1 MKRIAFIVV
10 GVIALGLIATI
21 IGCAASLREPATAGG
36 QEKYSAMRLEKDAL
50 TEQMA
55 ADPSGMTT
63 GAAPGRV
70 MARAEIWGGA
80 ARMQMPPGSVPS
92 RDEELWVIQRGD
104 VQAAPPA
111 EQEPMPGTG
120 ALMAKLPS
128 STEAV
133 AVPLKHTEAKADI
146 LGYIATVDVTQ
157 QYHNPYDA
165 KIEAVYVFPL
175 PHNAAVNEFVM
186 TVGERKVRG
195 IIREREEA
203 QKIYAEAKSQGY
215 VASLLTQERPNI
227 FTQAVANIEP
237 GKQIDINVRYFH
249 TLEYQDGAYEF
260 VFPMVV
266 GPRFNPP
273 GSTDPIE
280 AVGRGAQHVQG
291 KKVEYLR
298 PKERSGHDIRL
309 TVSVN
314 AGVAIEN
321 LQCRSHNVDVRQ
333 GEDGR
338 AVVALAKD
346 DTIPNRD
353 FVLRY
358 QVAGGKTKSALV
370 AHRDERGGYFTL
382 MIFPPKDLTSLPRK
396 PLEMVFTMD
405 VSGSMEGRPIE
416 QAKSAMRYALSNM
429 DGRDTFQVIT
439 FSSDARQLFER
450 PVPVTRG
457 NIQSALS
464 FVNNQRGG
472 GGTMMI
478 EGIKASLNFPRDEER
493 LRFVSFLTDGY
504 IGNEAEILRAVHEN
518 LGPSRIFSFG
528 VGESVNRY
536 LLDHMAKMGNGAVA
550 YLSLKDK
557 AEDVIGPYFER
568 ISHPAMTDVQIDW
581 GGMRVSEVY
590 PKRVPDLFVGRPVI
604 ISGRFEGE
612 GTGTIKVKGRVGNE
626 VQEMVVPVNV
636 AGEATAAHKA
646 IPAVWARTKIADLAD
661 RSAWDVEA
669 QELPAQVRQV
679 ALEYGLMSPFTAFVA
694 VDSLT
699 RTAGTH
705 GVTVHVPVPV
715 PEGVRYET
723 TVRERGQSSV
733 VSGQEEGEERVQ
745 GSGFRVQD

>member
-1 MKRIAFIVV
+1 MPTRFE
-10 GVIALGLIATI
+10 
-21 IGCAASLREPATAGG
+21 ASITG
-36 QEKYSAMRLEKDAL
+36 SAQR
-50 TEQMA
+50 QQQ
-55 ADPSGMTT
+55 
-63 GAAPGRV
+63 V
-70 MARAEIWGGA
+70 
-80 ARMQMPPGSVPS
+80 QMPPGSVPS
-92 RDEELWVIQRGD
+92 RDEELWVIQRGQ
-104 VQAAPPA
+104 VQAAPNA

-120 ALMAKLPS
+120 ALMAKLPES
-128 STEAV
+128 PEAV
-133 AVPLKHTEAKADI
+133 AVPLKHTEVKADI

-186 TVGERKVRG
+186 TIGERKIRG

-237 GKQIDINVRYFH
+237 GRQIDINVRYFH
-249 TLEYQDGAYEF
+249 TLEYRDGSYEF

-273 GSTDPIE
+273 RSADPIE
-280 AVGRGAQHVQG
+280 AVGRGTQNVQG

-298 PKERSGHDIRL
+298 PNERSGHDIGL
-309 TVSVN
+309 TVNVN

-321 LQCRSHNVDVRQ
+321 LQCRSHNVEVRQ
-333 GEDGR
+333 GEEESS
-338 AVVALAKD
+338 VVALARN

-358 QVAGGKTKSALV
+358 QVAGGTTKSALV
-370 AHRDERGGYFTL
+370 AHREERGGYFTL
-382 MIFPPKDLTSLPRK
+382 MIFPPKDPTSLPRR
-396 PLEMVFTMD
+396 PLEMVFTVD
-405 VSGSMEGRPIE
+405 VSGSMSGRPIE
-416 QAKSAMRYALSNM
+416 QAKSALRYALANM
-429 DGRDTFQVIT
+429 DARDTFQVIT

-450 PVPVTRG
+450 PVPVTRD
-457 NIQSALS
+457 NVQSALS
-464 FVNNQRGG
+464 FVNSQRGG

-504 IGNEAEILRAVHEN
+504 IGNEAEILRAVHDN
-518 LGPSRIFSFG
+518 LGASRIFSFG
-528 VGESVNRY
+528 VGSSVNRY
-536 LLDHMAKMGNGAVA
+536 LLDHMAKMGSGAVA
-550 YLSLKDK
+550 YLSLNDK
-557 AEDVIGPYFER
+557 AEEVMGPYFER
-568 ISHPAMTDVQIDW
+568 ISHPAMTDVEIDW
-581 GGMRVSEVY
+581 GGMKVTEVY
-590 PKRVPDLFVGRPVI
+590 PRRVPDLFVGRPVI

-612 GTGTIKVKGRVGNE
+612 GNGTIKVRGRAGNE
-626 VQEMVVPVNV
+626 VAEMVVPVKV
-636 AGEATAAHKA
+636 GAGAEATAAHKA
-646 IPAVWARTKIADLAD
+646 ISAVWARTKIADLAD

-669 QELPAQVRQV
+669 RELPAQVRQV

-699 RTAGTH
+699 RTGGTH
-705 GVTVHVPVPV
+705 GVTVNVPVPV

-723 TVRERGQSSV
+723 TVDEGRGPVRASA
-733 VSGQEEGEERVQ
+733 GGGGGGE
-745 GSGFRVQD
+745 

>member
-1 MKRIAFIVV
+1 MKQIVFLML
-10 GVIALGLIATI
+10 GVVALGLIAAMV
-21 IGCAASLREPATAGG
+21 GCAVH
-36 QEKYSAMRLEKDAL
+36 
-50 TEQMA
+50 
-55 ADPSGMTT
+55 PSTT
-63 GAAPGRV
+63 GVYGSRSTESTAPETV
-70 MARAEIWGGA
+70 AERPLNQMPTRFEASITGSA
-80 ARMQMPPGSVPS
+80 QRQQQVQMPPGSVPS
-92 RDEELWVIQRGD
+92 RDEELWVIQRGQ
-104 VQAAPPA
+104 VQAAPNA

-120 ALMAKLPS
+120 ALMAKLPES
-128 STEAV
+128 PEAV
-133 AVPLKHTEAKADI
+133 AVPLKHTEVKADV

-186 TVGERKVRG
+186 TIGERKIRG

-249 TLEYQDGAYEF
+249 TLEYRDGSYEF

-273 GSTDPIE
+273 GSADPIE
-280 AVGRGAQHVQG
+280 AVGRGTQNVQG

-298 PKERSGHDIRL
+298 PNERSGHDIGL
-309 TVSVN
+309 TVNVN

-333 GEDGR
+333 GEEGG
-338 AVVALAKD
+338 AVVALAKN

-358 QVAGGKTKSALV
+358 QVAGGRTKSALV
-370 AHRDERGGYFTL
+370 AHRDERGSYFTL
-382 MIFPPKDLTSLPRK
+382 MIFPPKDLTSLPRR
-396 PLEMVFTMD
+396 PLEMVFTVD
-405 VSGSMEGRPIE
+405 VSGSMSGRPIE
-416 QAKSAMRYALSNM
+416 QAKSALRYALANM
-429 DGRDTFQVIT
+429 DARDTFQVIT

-457 NIQSALS
+457 NVESALS
-464 FVNNQRGG
+464 FVNSQRAGS
-472 GGTMMI
+472 GTMMI

-504 IGNEAEILRAVHEN
+504 IGNEAEILRAVHDN
-518 LGPSRIFSFG
+518 LGASRIFSFG
-528 VGESVNRY
+528 VGSSVNRY
-536 LLDHMAKMGNGAVA
+536 LLDHMAKMGSGAVA
-550 YLSLKDK
+550 YLSLNDK
-557 AEDVIGPYFER
+557 AEEVMGPYFER
-568 ISHPAMTDVQIDW
+568 ISHPAMTDVEIDW
-581 GGMRVSEVY
+581 GGMKVTEVY
-590 PKRVPDLFVGRPVI
+590 PRRVPDLFVGRPVI

-612 GTGTIKVKGRVGNE
+612 GNGTIKVRGRAGNE
-626 VQEMVVPVNV
+626 VAEMVVPVKV
-636 AGEATAAHKA
+636 GAGAEATAAHKA
-646 IPAVWARTKIADLAD
+646 ISAVWARTKIADLAD

-669 QELPAQVRQV
+669 RELPAQVRQV

-705 GVTVHVPVPV
+705 GVTVNVPVPV

-723 TVRERGQSSV
+723 TVDEGRGPVRASA
-733 VSGQEEGEERVQ
+733 GGGGGGE
-745 GSGFRVQD
+745 

>member
-1 MKRIAFIVV
+1 MKRIVFIVV
-10 GVIALGLIATI
+10 GVVALGLIASI
-21 IGCAASLREPATAGG
+21 VGCASSGTFVGREN
-36 QEKYSAMRLEKDAL
+36 YSAMRLEKDAL
-50 TEQMA
+50 AEQLGQA
-55 ADPSGMTT
+55 QT
-63 GAAPGRV
+63 GAAFARRTTDARPVGRL
-70 MARAEIWGGA
+70 E
-80 ARMQMPPGSVPS
+80 MPPGSVPA
-92 RDEELWVIQRGD
+92 RTEELWVIQRGD

-133 AVPLKHTEAKADI
+133 AVPLKHTEVKADI

-186 TVGERKVRG
+186 TVGERKIRG
-195 IIREREEA
+195 IIREKEEA
-203 QKIYAEAKSQGY
+203 KRIYAEAKSQGY

-249 TLEYQDGAYEF
+249 TLEYRDGAYEF

-273 GSTDPIE
+273 GSADPIE
-280 AVGRGAQHVQG
+280 AVARGTQNAQG

-298 PKERSGHDIRL
+298 PNERSGHDVGL
-309 TVSVN
+309 TVNVN

-321 LQCRSHNVDVRQ
+321 LQCRSHNVEVRK
-333 GEDGR
+333 GEDGS

-358 QVAGGKTKSALV
+358 QVAGGRTKSAIV

-405 VSGSMEGRPIE
+405 VSGSMNGRPIE

-429 DGRDTFQVIT
+429 DERDTFQVIT
-439 FSSDARQLFER
+439 FASRATQLFER

-457 NIQSALS
+457 NVQSALS

-478 EGIKASLNFPRDEER
+478 EGIKASLSFPQDEER

-504 IGNEAEILRAVHEN
+504 IGNEAEILRAVHDN

-528 VGESVNRY
+528 VGSSVNRY
-536 LLDHMAKMGNGAVA
+536 LLDHMAKMGSGAVA
-550 YLSLKDK
+550 YLSLNDK
-557 AEDVIGPYFER
+557 AEDVMGPYFER
-568 ISHPAMTDVQIDW
+568 ISHPAMTDVEIDW
-581 GGMRVSEVY
+581 GGMKVSEVY
-590 PKRVPDLFVGRPVI
+590 PRRAPDLFVGRPVI
-604 ISGRFEGE
+604 LSGRFEG
-612 GTGTIKVKGRVGNE
+612 TGETTIKVKGRVGNE
-626 VQEMVVPVNV
+626 VAEMVVPVNV
-636 AGEATAAHKA
+636 GEATAAHKA

-661 RSAWDVEA
+661 RSVWDVEA

-679 ALEYGLMSPFTAFVA
+679 ALEYGLMSPYTAFVA

-723 TVRERGQSSV
+723 TVREGGQSSV